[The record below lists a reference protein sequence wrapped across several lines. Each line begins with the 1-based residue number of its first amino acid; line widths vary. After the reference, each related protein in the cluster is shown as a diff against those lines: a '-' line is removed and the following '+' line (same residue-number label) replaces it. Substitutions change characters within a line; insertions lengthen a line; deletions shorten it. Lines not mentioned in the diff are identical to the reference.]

1 MMREEFLKRVRA
13 IPGHE
18 NAEISD
24 ADYARVEYVYMFH
37 PAIPDV
43 GGKEIIANLY
53 AYGGML
59 VIRDMYARAK
69 KADEAERKIHAIRKD
84 IEGMEKQIQDLMA
97 EVMK

>member
-1 MMREEFLKRVRA
+1 MMREESLKRVRA

-37 PAIPDV
+37 PAILDV

-69 KADEAERKIHAIRKD
+69 KADDAERKVAEIRHE
-84 IEGMEKQIQDLMA
+84 IAGAEKRIAEIMA